1 MSDLREGGKFGQHGD
16 GDPTSAR
23 ADIKSFHDTSMS
35 DQEIQV
41 LADTCFAEIEL
52 AWHKWKEDRRVF
64 EIYKLV
70 LSELG
75 VIVPDREMTARVGN
89 HLLLRLQQRHLEGR
103 SLPQTDLSAITIER
117 LRAHNERIIR
127 TLRDVAQDNESP
139 PAEGLWL
146 SDVERTFEE
155 LLRVTESQP
164 YHADMAEAYRRIM
177 VAMPRLS

>member
-1 MSDLREGGKFGQHGD
+1 MSDLREGGRFGQHGD
-16 GDPTSAR
+16 GDLPSAR

-35 DQEIQV
+35 DQEIEV
-41 LADTCFAEIEL
+41 LAGKCFAEIEL
-52 AWHKWKEDRRVF
+52 AWHIWKEDRRVF

-89 HLLLRLQQRHLEGR
+89 HLLLQLQQRHLEGR
-103 SLPQTDLSAITIER
+103 TLPQTDLSAITIER

-146 SDVERTFEE
+146 SDVIGTFEQ
-155 LLRVTESQP
+155 LPPRHGVTAVSC
-164 YHADMAEAYRRIM
+164 
-177 VAMPRLS
+177 